1 MKDQSWL
8 GVGVR
13 GPAQVSA
20 PSVSQQHPHFTVL
33 PEQLVTNASSSHPA
47 PTGPGF
53 DFLGGSLGSCL
64 DQLCFVV
71 LRQRGLRPLLMES

>member
-1 MKDQSWL
+1 MKDQSWR
-8 GVGVR
+8 GVGVG

-47 PTGPGF
+47 P
-53 DFLGGSLGSCL
+53 
-64 DQLCFVV
+64 
-71 LRQRGLRPLLMES
+71 RGLVLIFWGGIP

>member
-8 GVGVR
+8 GVGLG

-33 PEQLVTNASSSHPA
+33 PEQWLQMQVPA
-47 PTGPGF
+47 TPPQGSGF
-53 DFLGGSLGSCL
+53 DYLGWDPLGSCL
-64 DQLCFVV
+64 
-71 LRQRGLRPLLMES
+71 

>member
-8 GVGVR
+8 GVGMG

-47 PTGPGF
+47 PRVWF
-53 DFLGGSLGSCL
+53 
-64 DQLCFVV
+64 
-71 LRQRGLRPLLMES
+71 